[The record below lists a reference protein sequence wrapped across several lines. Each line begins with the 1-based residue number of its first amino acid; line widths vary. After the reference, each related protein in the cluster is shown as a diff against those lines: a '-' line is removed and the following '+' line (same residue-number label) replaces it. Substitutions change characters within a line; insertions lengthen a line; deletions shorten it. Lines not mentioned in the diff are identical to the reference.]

1 MRAGSR
7 KGLVRT
13 GWARVWSEVDVRE
26 RIWVATLVGL
36 VHVGRFSWSVYSIFT
51 SLSNARHVVDIFS

>member
-1 MRAGSR
+1 MRDGSRGDVVRAGR
-7 KGLVRT
+7 
-13 GWARVWSEVDVRE
+13 ARVLSEVDVRE
-26 RIWVATLVGL
+26 RIWVATLVGS